1 MEKTYQFPA
10 LPEKCKG
17 CGRKQAGKRVELG
30 YMRGSQPMGY
40 CPDCGIAYPL
50 DEIEP
55 DPAEAAEAEAKAK
68 AEAEEKAEAE
78 AQAEAEAEAEAR
90 AEAEAEAKAK
100 AEAAAAED

>member
-1 MEKTYQFPA
+1 MEKLYQFPA
-10 LPEKCKG
+10 LPKKCKG

-50 DEIEP
+50 DEIESEP
-55 DPAEAAEAEAKAK
+55 TEAEAKAR

>member
-10 LPEKCKG
+10 LPKKCKG
-17 CGRKQAGKRVELG
+17 CGRKQAGQRVELG

-55 DPAEAAEAEAKAK
+55 DPAEAEAKAKAEAEAKAK
-68 AEAEEKAEAE
+68 AEAE
-78 AQAEAEAEAEAR
+78 
-90 AEAEAEAKAK
+90 EAEAKAK